1 MFIDI
6 DGTGEVEIL
15 ATAYTLVIYEQ
26 EFHSDPIK
34 DVFGKHQL
42 DGDKAGEKGVGKD
55 AAAADGSAATLYLDF
70 TQENWIEETRL
81 LWAMVKTANVL
92 ADDRGDVA
100 PNDRVPGYREWMK
113 RVGKVNM
120 RDIADAVFDEAVD
133 GFFHTG
139 AAVSA

>member
-6 DGTGEVEIL
+6 DGTGEIEIL

-42 DGDKAGEKGVGKD
+42 DGSEEVGNGVER
-55 AAAADGSAATLYLDF
+55 AASGDGSAATLYLDF
-70 TQENWIEETRL
+70 TQENWVEEMKL

-100 PNDRVPGYREWMK
+100 PNDRVPGYVEWTK

-120 RDIADAVFDEAVD
+120 RDIADAVFSEAVD

>member
-42 DGDKAGEKGVGKD
+42 DGEKAGVKD
-55 AAAADGSAATLYLDF
+55 AAAAGSAATLYLDF
-70 TQENWIEETRL
+70 TQENWVEETRL

-100 PNDRVPGYREWMK
+100 PNDRVPGYMEWMK